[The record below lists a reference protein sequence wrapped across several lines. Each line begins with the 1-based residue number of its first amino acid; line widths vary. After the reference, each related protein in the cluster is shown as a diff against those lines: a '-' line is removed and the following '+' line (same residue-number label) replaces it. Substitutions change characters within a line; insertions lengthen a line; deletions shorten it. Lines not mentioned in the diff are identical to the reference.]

1 MDIGALLREKRI
13 EKGLTQKD
21 VAAAVGVS
29 EGTVSRWESGK
40 IENMRRDKINALANY
55 LSIDPIIITKAE
67 VEKAAYESQKAAYG
81 ATGIAAAGLGT
92 TVGAAVVGSGLGVA
106 APLAGAGP
114 IATAIL
120 GLLTASAPL
129 MEAVREHADDKTKDA
144 MPVIVRDEPAK
155 ELVSCFRRMSEPDRG
170 TLLTIARTFA
180 NKE

>member
-1 MDIGALLREKRI
+1 MDIGALLKEKRI

-67 VEKAAYESQKAAYG
+67 VEKAASDAGKVAYG
-81 ATGIAAAGLGT
+81 AAGIAAAGIGA
-92 TVGAAVVGSGLGVA
+92 TVGPVVASGIGVA
-106 APLAGAGP
+106 APLVGVGP
-114 IATAIL
+114 LATAIL
-120 GLLTASAPL
+120 GLLTASAPI
-129 MEAVREHADDKTKDA
+129 MENIRKHGDDKTKEA

-155 ELVSCFRRMSEPDRG
+155 ELVSCFRSMSETDRG
-170 TLLTIARTFA
+170 TLLTLARSLA
-180 NKE
+180 KKE

>member
-67 VEKAAYESQKAAYG
+67 VGKAASDAGKAAVDT
-81 ATGIAAAGLGT
+81 ARFAAAGINT
-92 TVGAAVVGSGLGVA
+92 AVGAAVASGLGVA
-106 APLAGAGP
+106 TPFPGAGP
-114 IATAIL
+114 VATAIL
-120 GLLTASAPL
+120 GLLAASAPL
-129 MEAVREHADDKTKDA
+129 MESVREHGDDETKDA
-144 MPVIVRDEPAK
+144 MPIMVRDKQTK
-155 ELVSCFRRMSEPDRG
+155 ELVSCFRSMSEPDRD
-170 TLLTIARTFA
+170 TLLTLARSLA
-180 NKE
+180 KKE